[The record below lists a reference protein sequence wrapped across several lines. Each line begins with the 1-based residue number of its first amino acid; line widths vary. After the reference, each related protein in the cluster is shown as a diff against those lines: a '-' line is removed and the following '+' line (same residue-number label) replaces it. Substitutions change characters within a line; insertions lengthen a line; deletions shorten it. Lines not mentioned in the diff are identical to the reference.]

1 MRLRKCYVGYEYTT
15 RILYNTDD
23 KSELEIIEM
32 RFGIFYVMKNHQLS
46 IYGFILGFFF
56 TNRNESLNIM
66 VSLVFS

>member
-56 TNRNESLNIM
+56 YK
-66 VSLVFS
+66 